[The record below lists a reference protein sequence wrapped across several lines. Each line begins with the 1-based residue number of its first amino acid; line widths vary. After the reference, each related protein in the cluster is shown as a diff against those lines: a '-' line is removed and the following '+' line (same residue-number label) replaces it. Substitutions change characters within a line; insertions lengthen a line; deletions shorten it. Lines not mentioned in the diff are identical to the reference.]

1 MRSHSA
7 HCSSRSW
14 ESGSLHGLRCRAACA
29 ARMRAAT
36 HRWVDLGV
44 EAGANTAQSAYYML
58 LVRANVTSAD
68 IARLDWAVHCYMH
81 SNHLHARF

>member
-44 EAGANTAQSAYYML
+44 EAGAITRRNPQIGKDGTL
-58 LVRANVTSAD
+58 KGKFAD
-68 IARLDWAVHCYMH
+68 MFAD
-81 SNHLHARF
+81 